1 MSITN
6 SATSLGDFLTGAKY
20 DHSGLV
26 SAIHEYLDNIR
37 RESGLNGFAE
47 RAAAAGYGDIVA
59 RWKADDKAGPMT
71 EDMVRRLIA
80 QPDLDWFA
88 EQTGLSGPAVV
99 QILARQLPIV
109 IYKRAHAVSP
119 H

>member
-1 MSITN
+1 MSITD
-6 SATSLGDFLTGAKY
+6 SATTLGDFLTGAAY

-26 SAIHEYLDNIR
+26 TAMHEYLDGVK
-37 RESGLNGFAE
+37 REHGLNGFAE

-71 EDMVRRLIA
+71 EEMLRTLIA
-80 QPDLDWFA
+80 QRDLEHFA
-88 EQTGLSGPAVV
+88 AQTGLSVPAVV
-99 QILARQLPIV
+99 TILAKQLPIV
-109 IYKRAHAVSP
+109 IYKRAHAVDP